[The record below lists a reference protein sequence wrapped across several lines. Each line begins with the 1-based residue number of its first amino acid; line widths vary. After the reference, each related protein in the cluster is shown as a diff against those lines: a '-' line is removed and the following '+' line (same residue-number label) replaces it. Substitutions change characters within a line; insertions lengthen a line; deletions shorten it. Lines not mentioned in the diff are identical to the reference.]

1 MLGIKKSLRGIERLK
16 TEGNEVK
23 KEETKRLKKII
34 EKSYY
39 SIKEM

>member
-1 MLGIKKSLRGIERLK
+1 MLGIKKSLRSIERLK
-16 TEGNEVK
+16 TEGNEDTKV
-23 KEETKRLKKII
+23 ETKQLKKII